1 MIVCIFCIR
10 SISLLVEQEKQRAE
24 FKTPVFLTAKSLK
37 PFISDSLMQNSE
49 PIIFK
54 DVHGQESIGY
64 KAELL
69 PEFCNVFI
77 DAYPEFYFVDE
88 IDEDN
93 DLK

>member
-1 MIVCIFCIR
+1 
-10 SISLLVEQEKQRAE
+10 
-24 FKTPVFLTAKSLK
+24 
-37 PFISDSLMQNSE
+37 MQNSE

-54 DVHGQESIGY
+54 DVHGQESVGY